1 MKLFPK
7 RLAALL
13 LAAVMTLSL
22 FPATGFAAD
31 KDAQEPEK
39 DEPFYGYRATPHA
52 GTHALTDAYL
62 RGEGASVNYF
72 NPGQP
77 VNDLPAKY
85 DSRDY
90 GYITSVKNQNPYG
103 SCWAHAAMASVESYM
118 IKHGIPVGTGAAAT
132 TSLNLSETQH
142 CFFTF
147 AGAYDAEGMIEG
159 DKATLQGD
167 NCLDSGGN
175 GELSAYTLMRWN
187 GAADETVSAL
197 AYGSASSVAYNGLG
211 SQYAYQYNDCH
222 VQNTVWIP
230 GTNVEAIKQA
240 IMEYG
245 AGNISYY
252 EGSQGTYICNIP
264 TSETYANHA
273 ITVVGWDDTV
283 AVSKFR
289 PDTPQNPGAWICKNS
304 WGTGQF
310 DNGYCYISYE
320 DTTMNSDYIYFYDA
334 EPIDNYEHNYQ
345 YDGTSNPVCYGVGWD
360 NAVGYYKGF
369 ANDTQVANV
378 FTAKGPEELKAIA
391 FCSWDEDLSYTVE
404 IYKNPTEGNP
414 SSGTLMAT
422 KSGSVAFAGYYTIPL
437 DSPVALTTGDTF
449 SVVIKQSAPVA
460 DENGTYVHTPYD
472 ATFNNSQV
480 VSWCAWTHVDHGPT
494 SYYKEP
500 GGTWKDCPE
509 NGDYRIKAF
518 TDDVHFNIEAIA
530 NNDAWGSLTVDGTKI
545 IAEPAE
551 GYYVADYE
559 VVSGTATATININT
573 ITVAPS
579 SDCTIRVI
587 FAPKPSF
594 TVNFLASGT
603 LEGQQTAQIYD
614 VITLPSSVSVSAEG
628 WSFSGWTDAQLAEE
642 TTVKPAT
649 YYEPGADYMVF
660 GDTTLYAVFTRV
672 EEGAAEVVYE
682 LVNRPEDGGTYI
694 LVAASSISGTT
705 GYAVGNTIVSNNHY
719 LTPVAV
725 TINSDDTCSASGTN
739 LPKVLWKVEG
749 SESEGYTFFNEA
761 VSKYMGLDSSEF
773 LAPTATALRWSYT
786 ISGSLDNQVD
796 SEGYYYLSFTST
808 DPMRYTTSKQ
818 ESAINLY
825 RASDADL
832 TYYWTDPVV
841 GEHVHALQHV
851 ESKPAACTEAGN
863 IEHWRCTICGKCFS
877 DAEGQNEIPADS
889 VVIPALNHD
898 WSDWTETTAPTCTEN
913 GVETRTCSRC
923 PESENRPINALGHNF
938 GEWTETT
945 APTALYT
952 RALRAP
958 FPR

>member
-159 DKATLQGD
+159 DKATLQSD

-273 ITVVGWDDTV
+273 ITVVGWDDTI

-360 NAVGYYKGF
+360 NAVDYYKGF

-614 VITLPSSVSVSAEG
+614 VITLPSSVRLELLRLDRRPAGGGDHRQARDLLRTRRGLHGLRRHHPLRRLYPRGGGRCGSRLRAGQLAGGRRNIHPGGRQLHLRYHRLRRGQYDRLQQPLSDSRGCDDQQRRYLLRFRHQPAEG
-628 WSFSGWTDAQLAEE
+628 PLEGRGQRKRGLHLLQRGCLQ
-642 TTVKPAT
+642 V
-649 YYEPGADYMVF
+649 YGPGFLGISCAHCNSPPVE
-660 GDTTLYAVFTRV
+660 LYDLR
-672 EEGAAEVVYE
+672 
-682 LVNRPEDGGTYI
+682 
-694 LVAASSISGTT
+694 
-705 GYAVGNTIVSNNHY
+705 
-719 LTPVAV
+719 
-725 TINSDDTCSASGTN
+725 
-739 LPKVLWKVEG
+739 LPG
-749 SESEGYTFFNEA
+749 
-761 VSKYMGLDSSEF
+761 
-773 LAPTATALRWSYT
+773 
-786 ISGSLDNQVD
+786 
-796 SEGYYYLSFTST
+796 
-808 DPMRYTTSKQ
+808 
-818 ESAINLY
+818 
-825 RASDADL
+825 
-832 TYYWTDPVV
+832 
-841 GEHVHALQHV
+841 
-851 ESKPAACTEAGN
+851 
-863 IEHWRCTICGKCFS
+863 
-877 DAEGQNEIPADS
+877 
-889 VVIPALNHD
+889 
-898 WSDWTETTAPTCTEN
+898 
-913 GVETRTCSRC
+913 
-923 PESENRPINALGHNF
+923 
-938 GEWTETT
+938 
-945 APTALYT
+945 
-952 RALRAP
+952 
-958 FPR
+958 